1 MEGVIS
7 IENDIQKE
15 IMQCIQQAYKHYQ
28 RPFTITE
35 YKDLAKD
42 KNLVGYD
49 YALYHSRKTWRELL
63 QIARVPTVR
72 PGPKSKPYTRDDVID
87 SILKAAKSQGS
98 FPTFTEYLTIAK
110 EHDLPGRK
118 TVFKHGAWAELRKE
132 AESKILK
139 DT

>member
-1 MEGVIS
+1 MK
-7 IENDIQKE
+7 NDIQKE

-35 YKDLAKD
+35 YKHLAKE
-42 KNLVGYD
+42 KSLVGYD

-63 QIARVPTVR
+63 RIAGVPTTK
-72 PGPKSKPYTRDDVID
+72 PGKKSKPYTRDEAID
-87 SILKAAKSQGS
+87 CIIKVAKTQGS
-98 FPTFTEYLTIAK
+98 FPTFAEYLAMAK
-110 EHDLPGRK
+110 EYNLPSRK